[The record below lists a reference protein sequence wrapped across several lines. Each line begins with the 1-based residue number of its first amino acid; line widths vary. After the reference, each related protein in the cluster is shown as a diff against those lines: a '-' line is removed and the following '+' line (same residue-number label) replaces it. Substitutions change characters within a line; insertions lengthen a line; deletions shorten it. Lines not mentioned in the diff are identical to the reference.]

1 MFLRVLLFL
10 CMNLAVAFFARRA
23 ARRIFPQA
31 DTATR
36 FCAGLV
42 LYFYGII
49 VGLTLMVKITLP
61 LACGLAGLLALAGW
75 FLGRR
80 RRLLVEMPFG
90 QPRSITAGLLV
101 FLLAL
106 ALLRIL
112 TNGLLHPQFFHDPL
126 TYQLTFAAEWLQQG
140 KITLVPTP
148 FGDPSQAYAPS
159 NASLYYLWLMLP
171 LHMDLFALCGQ
182 FPFLLLAFFSVA
194 GLAKLLQIPRPWH
207 LLPPLFMLASPMV
220 REQAASAYSDLALG
234 ALFAAAIFFFFRT
247 RRTGE
252 LTSFILGAMALGLM
266 LGTKYNSLP
275 LLVLALP
282 LAAAAKFSMMKASRR
297 LPLVAGTAMVLMIL
311 GGGYW
316 YARNAWL
323 TGSPVYPFRVEV
335 FGTTLVPGVY
345 GREEMLNWIYHH
357 PGYQAWKET
366 VLALTDRPMVV
377 LYALAVLVVAPW
389 LLLRR
394 KISLLA
400 AYVLI
405 LPLLMDRI
413 NWHVIPFQVDRF
425 WLPALLLAPLALV
438 ALTRKWPRMGYLL
451 LLVAL
456 IDLAGSRVKTIEPER
471 PPGMTRREQALLA
484 FRFGPAWNALAA
496 QPGPFIVAYA
506 GNNMPYP
513 LYGPRLDRRVRYI
526 NVSGSLGLYFHDYA
540 CKNCAVGYSTPEPAP
555 YRRTLDIQE
564 WWKNLRNAEAD
575 FLFITR
581 LSEPEL
587 INIEHDEQGW
597 PLENIWADRHP
608 ELFDPVYS
616 DSLVRICRI
625 NHAGQPR
632 WGETDHAEKRPS
644 DALEAYFHLPI
655 LGQGEKWFPQAL
667 PVIRKHHLQSRWF
680 PPSPV
685 RYPGPR

>member
-31 DTATR
+31 DAATR

-75 FLGRR
+75 FLGRGR
-80 RRLLVEMPFG
+80 RRLVEMPFG

-182 FPFLLLAFFSVA
+182 FPFLLLAFFSVV

-282 LAAAAKFSMMKASRR
+282 LAAAAKFSMMKSAKRW
-297 LPLVAGTAMVLMIL
+297 PLVAGTAMVLMIL

-323 TGSPVYPFRVEV
+323 TGSPVYPFRVDV
-335 FGTTLVPGVY
+335 FGSILVPGVY
-345 GREEMLNWIYHH
+345 GRAEMLNWIYHH

-438 ALTRKWPRMGYLL
+438 ALTRQGPRLGYLL
-451 LLVAL
+451 LVLAL
-456 IDLAGSRVKTIEPER
+456 ADLAGSRVKTTEPER

-513 LYGPRLDRRVRYI
+513 LYGPGLNRRIHYI
-526 NVSGSLGLYFHDYA
+526 NVGDHPQYLFHNYA
-540 CKNCAVGYSTPEPAP
+540 PPRRFRDTPLASMQLWFNTPEPAP
-555 YRRTLDIQE
+555 YRLRLSPGT
-564 WWKNLRNAEAD
+564 WWNNLQQKKVD
-575 FLFITR
+575 YLMVTR
-581 LSEPEL
+581 LAEPEL
-587 INIEHDEQGW
+587 VNIEHDEKGW
-597 PLENIWADRHP
+597 PTERSWADQYS
-608 ELFDPVYS
+608 ELFDLVYADPYARVYRVMLS
-616 DSLVRICRI
+616 R
-625 NHAGQPR
+625 QYP
-632 WGETDHAEKRPS
+632 WGEPLYGESRPL
-644 DALEAYFHLPI
+644 DAIWAYA
-655 LGQGEKWFPQAL
+655 QNQETGEQWFPMA
-667 PVIRKHHLQSRWF
+667 PRVIKKYNLKLL
-680 PPSPV
+680 
-685 RYPGPR
+685 Y